1 MSKSAESRTVW
12 ILADQLSATNT
23 ALLSAKK
30 GHDRLLF
37 IESRRSFGK
46 LPYHR
51 HRLMLLLSAMRHF
64 AAERKADGW
73 EVDYRGLA
81 DSPDMLA
88 PLAAH
93 CDACNPSEIIITSP
107 NNHDESQALES
118 LRRKLPCPLRIIPSR
133 QFLCSREDFEE
144 LAQGKKRLLMEN
156 FYREMRRRT
165 GLLME
170 ADGKPTGGEWNYDA
184 ENRGTFPDWKKAG
197 SPLPERIAG
206 TPPRP
211 PLDSLTREVAA
222 DLETW
227 FPSAPGKAADFAIPV
242 TRMASLQ
249 WLEHFIAKRLPDF
262 GTWQDLMIQGKPD
275 MFHSII
281 SPMLNIGLLDPLE
294 CAKAAEAAYRGG
306 KVPLPAAEGFIRQII
321 GWREFVNGVY
331 WLKMP
336 AYAELNA
343 LEAERPLPAFF
354 YDANTDLNCLH
365 ETLKEV
371 LRGGFNHH
379 IQRLMILG
387 NFLLLTGIRPRDALR
402 WFNEMYIDAHDWV
415 MAANLLGMALHADGG
430 FMATKPYAAGGSYI
444 RKMSNYCDTCIY
456 SPEIKTGEGAC
467 PFNLL
472 YWNFYDVHQDR
483 FASNPRAAMPVRSW
497 RKRPESERQ
506 RIITEARLYLA
517 SLGPSG
523 ETSI

>member
-1 MSKSAESRTVW
+1 VSDGARRTVW
-12 ILADQLSATNT
+12 ILADQLSVTNA
-23 ALLSAKK
+23 ALLSARK

-37 IESRRSFGK
+37 IESRKTFGK
-46 LPYHR
+46 LSYHR
-51 HRLMLLLSAMRHF
+51 HRLTLLLSAMRHF
-64 AAERKADGW
+64 AREREADGW
-73 EVDYRGLA
+73 VVDYHRME
-81 DSPDMLA
+81 DSPDMLSS
-88 PLAAH
+88 LTRH
-93 CDACNPSEIIITSP
+93 CNSCNPSEILITHP
-107 NNHDESQALES
+107 NNHDESLALGS
-118 LRRKLPCPLRIIPSR
+118 LGNKLKCPLRIIPSR

-144 LAQGKKRLLMEN
+144 LAEGKKRLLMEN

-170 ADGKPTGGEWNYDA
+170 SDGKPTGGDWNYDA
-184 ENRGTFPDWKKAG
+184 ENRGTLQDWKKAG
-197 SPLPERIAG
+197 SPRPSQL
-206 TPPRP
+206 PRP
-211 PLDSLTREVAA
+211 PQDELTREVAG

-227 FPSAPGKAADFAIPV
+227 FPSAPGKPEDFALPV
-242 TRMASLQ
+242 TRAASLQ
-249 WLEHFIAKRLPDF
+249 WLDHFITERLTDF
-262 GTWQDLMIQGKPD
+262 GTWQDLMLQGEPD

-294 CAKAAEAAYRGG
+294 CAKEAETAYRNG

-336 AYAELNA
+336 AYGEFNA
-343 LEAERPLPAFF
+343 LDADRPLPSFF
-354 YDANTDLNCLH
+354 YDGKTDLNCLH
-365 ETLKEV
+365 QTLKEV
-371 LRGGFNHH
+371 LKGGFNHH

-387 NFLLLTGIRPRDALR
+387 NFLLLTGVKPQEALR

-444 RKMSNYCDTCIY
+444 RKMSNYCDACAY
-456 SPEIKTGEGAC
+456 SPEVKTGAGAC

-472 YWNFYDVHQDR
+472 YWNFYEVHQDR

-497 RKRPESERQ
+497 RKRPTREREL
-506 RIITEARLYLA
+506 IITETRAFLQ
-517 SLGPSG
+517 SLP
-523 ETSI
+523 

>member
-1 MSKSAESRTVW
+1 M
-12 ILADQLSATNT
+12 TNA
-23 ALLSAKK
+23 ALLSARK
-30 GHDRLLF
+30 GYDRLLF
-37 IESRRSFGK
+37 IESRKTFGK

-64 AAERKADGW
+64 AAERATEGW
-73 EVDYRGLA
+73 EVDYHRLG
-81 DSPDMLA
+81 DSPDMVS
-88 PLAAH
+88 PLSKH
-93 CDACNPSEIIITSP
+93 CEAFNPSEILITRP
-107 NNHDESQALES
+107 NNYDESVALDS
-118 LRRKLPCPLRIIPSR
+118 LRKKLGSPLKIIPST

-144 LAQGKKRLLMEN
+144 LAEGKKRLLMEN

-170 ADGKPTGGEWNYDA
+170 SDGKPSGGDWNYDS
-184 ENRGTFPDWKKAG
+184 ENRGTLQDWKKAG
-197 SPLPERIAG
+197 SPLPS
-206 TPPRP
+206 PLPRP
-211 PLDSLTREVAA
+211 SQDALTKEVAA

-227 FPSAPGKAADFAIPV
+227 FPSAPGKTEDFALPV
-242 TRMASLQ
+242 TRAASLK
-249 WLEHFIAKRLPDF
+249 WLEHFIAERLPDF
-262 GTWQDLMIQGKPD
+262 GTWQDLMIQGEPD

-294 CAKAAEAAYRGG
+294 CTKAAEVAYRKG
-306 KVPLPAAEGFIRQII
+306 KVPLPATEGFIRQII

-336 AYAELNA
+336 AYGELNA
-343 LEAERPLPAFF
+343 LQAERPLPAFF

-365 ETLKEV
+365 QALKEV
-371 LRGGFNHH
+371 LKGGFNHH

-387 NFLLLTGIRPRDALR
+387 NFLLLSGVRPQEALR

-444 RKMSNYCDTCIY
+444 RKMSNYCDSCAY
-456 SPEIKTGEGAC
+456 SPEIKTGPGTC

-497 RKRPESERQ
+497 RKRPPQERE
-506 RIITEARLYLA
+506 RIVNEARAFLG
-517 SLGPSG
+517 SLR
-523 ETSI
+523 